1 MERMSLAGKWILH
14 MDKQDRDYEADVPC
28 SDYGT
33 LLKNGAIDDPFYKT
47 NEHKY
52 LFIAETGKS
61 FKRSFKIS
69 QEQLEYRKALL
80 RCQMLDTLAQIYIN
94 GQMADI
100 SSNAYVCSETNI
112 TDYLHEGE
120 NTIEIHFL
128 SPIEYV
134 KSKQSEAPL
143 PPNANGIDGVPYIRK
158 PACHFGWD
166 WGINMPVSGIFGN
179 IEILFYNNEI
189 RDFWVRQEHSENGEV
204 KLYIK
209 ANKALDSSGQII
221 TPSGESIA
229 FGIEKGNA
237 CVTIKNPELWQ
248 TRELSGKEK
257 QPLYTVCVAGIKKRI
272 GLRTIVLDR
281 SEDEYGSNFRFI
293 LNGVPIF
300 AKGANVIPPDAMA
313 DRIGKK
319 TAEKIVSDAVHANF
333 NMLRIWGGGYYGSDE
348 LYDLCDEYGILVWQ
362 DFMFACLMYPFYDE
376 VFLKNVL
383 DEVKY
388 NVRRISSHP
397 SLALWCGNNEIE
409 FMFQHLPST
418 LKIVKWYKEFFYE
431 ILPGELRRYDK
442 DTPYIET
449 SPIGSGFRKNI
460 TADKCGDTHMWH
472 VWHGSKDLSYYG
484 KRYTRFCSEYGME
497 SFPSEDCILQ
507 FATQKDMQLKSDVMQ
522 SHQKCAS
529 GNDKMLFYLYEKF
542 NKPAKFADLIYLT
555 GLTQAECVANGAE
568 HWRRNKGRCNGALWW
583 QMNDCWGAPSW
594 SSVDYFGKWKPLM
607 YAGKRIFAPI
617 TISLRQADGGIELY
631 VLNGTQKDEEY
642 TAVITFK
649 DFTGKEL
656 RSKSLLIKSHAG
668 ESQKAFYISA
678 GGLKKASCFA
688 QAELLKGGKTVL
700 SRTAVLL
707 PERKLKLQHA
717 KITLYLSGNEMTLES
732 NTFARSV
739 FVDIKGESAPLSDNC
754 FDLVPGEK
762 KTIRLEKDCKIDPK
776 SISVKCV
783 NNITYA
789 GGDAE
794 RTRFR
799 MAFSAQPM
807 NIANKI
813 YYSIS

>member
-14 MDKQDRDYEADVPC
+14 LDKQDRDYETEVPT
-28 SDYGT
+28 SDYNA
-33 LLKNGAIDDPFYKT
+33 LLKNKIIDDPFYKT
-47 NEHKY
+47 NEQKCLY
-52 LFIAETGKS
+52 VAETGKS

-80 RCQMLDTLAQIYIN
+80 RCQTLDTIAQIYIN
-94 GQMADI
+94 DKLANI

-120 NTIEIHFL
+120 NSIEIHFL
-128 SPIEYV
+128 SPVQYV
-134 KSKQSEAPL
+134 KAKQEEEPL
-143 PPNANGIDGVPYIRK
+143 PANANGINGVAHIRK

-189 RDFWVRQEHSENGEV
+189 RDFWVRQEHLENGTV
-204 KLYIK
+204 KLHIR
-209 ANKALDSSGQII
+209 ANKRLDG
-221 TPSGESIA
+221 SGEITA
-229 FGIEKGNA
+229 PNGERIPFGIENGKA
-237 CVTIKNPELWQ
+237 KVIIEKPQLWW
-248 TRELSGKEK
+248 TRELSGNES
-257 QPLYTVCVAGIKKRI
+257 QPLYTIAIGSVKKRI
-272 GLRTIVLDR
+272 GLRTIELDR
-281 SEDEYGSNFRFI
+281 SNDEYGADFKFI

-300 AKGANVIPPDAMA
+300 AKGANVIPPDAMP
-313 DRIGKK
+313 DRIGKS

-333 NMLRIWGGGYYGSDE
+333 NMIRIWGGGYYGSDE
-348 LYDLCDEYGILVWQ
+348 LYDLCDEKGILVWQ

-376 VFLKNVL
+376 AFIKNVL
-383 DEVKY
+383 GEVKY

-409 FMFQHLPST
+409 FMFQHLPAS
-418 LKIVKWYKEFFYE
+418 LKIVKSYKEFFYE

-442 DTPYIET
+442 NTPYIET
-449 SPIGSGFRKNI
+449 SPIGSEFRKDI

-497 SFPSEDCILQ
+497 SLPSEDCILQ
-507 FATQKDMQLKSDVMQ
+507 FATQKDMDLKSDVML
-522 SHQKCAS
+522 SHQKCKS

-542 NKPAKFADLIYLT
+542 NKPAKFTDLIYLT
-555 GLTQAECVANGAE
+555 GLVQAECVANGAE

-607 YAGKRIFAPI
+607 YAGKRIFEPI
-617 TISLRQADGGIELY
+617 TVSLRQTDGGFELY
-631 VLNGTQKDEEY
+631 VFNDTLNDEEY
-642 TAVITFK
+642 TAVISLK

-656 RSKSLLIKSHAG
+656 RSKSLLVKSNAG
-668 ESQKAFYISA
+668 KAQKAFFISA
-678 GGLKKASCFA
+678 KGLKKSTCFA
-688 QAELLKGGKTVL
+688 QAELRKNGKAVI
-700 SRTAVLL
+700 SRTAIML

-717 KITLYLSGNEMTLES
+717 KITIYLCKNEMTLES
-732 NTFARSV
+732 NTYARSV
-739 FVDIKGESAPLSDNC
+739 FVDIKGESVPLSDNC

-762 KTIRLEKDCKIDPK
+762 KTIYLEKDCKIDPK

-789 GGDAE
+789 GSDAE
-794 RTRFR
+794 RIRFR
-799 MAFSAQPM
+799 KAFSAQPM

>member
-1 MERMSLAGKWILH
+1 MEKMSLAGKWILH
-14 MDKQDRDYEADVPC
+14 LDKQDRDYETEVPT
-28 SDYGT
+28 SDYNA
-33 LLKNGAIDDPFYKT
+33 LLKNKIIDDPFYKT
-47 NEHKY
+47 NEQKCLY
-52 LFIAETGKS
+52 VAETGKS

-80 RCQMLDTLAQIYIN
+80 RCQMLDTIAQIYIN
-94 GQMADI
+94 DKLANI
-100 SSNAYVCSETNI
+100 SNNAYICSETNI

-120 NTIEIHFL
+120 NSIEIHFL
-128 SPIEYV
+128 SPVQYV
-134 KSKQSEAPL
+134 KAKQEEEPL
-143 PPNANGIDGVPYIRK
+143 PANANGINGVAHIRK

-189 RDFWVRQEHSENGEV
+189 RDFWVRQEHLENGTV
-204 KLYIK
+204 KLHIR
-209 ANKALDSSGQII
+209 ANKRLDG
-221 TPSGESIA
+221 SGEITA
-229 FGIEKGNA
+229 PNGERIPFGIENGKA
-237 CVTIKNPELWQ
+237 KVIIEKPQLWW
-248 TRELSGKEK
+248 TRELSGNES
-257 QPLYTVCVAGIKKRI
+257 QPLYTIGIGSVKKRI
-272 GLRTIVLDR
+272 GLRTIELDR
-281 SEDEYGSNFRFI
+281 SNDEYGADFKFI

-300 AKGANVIPPDAMA
+300 AKGANVIPPDAMP
-313 DRIGKK
+313 DRIGKS

-333 NMLRIWGGGYYGSDE
+333 NMIRIWGGGYYGSDE
-348 LYDLCDEYGILVWQ
+348 LYDLCDEKGILVWQ

-376 VFLKNVL
+376 AFIKNVL
-383 DEVKY
+383 GEVKY

-409 FMFQHLPST
+409 FMFQHLPAS
-418 LKIVKWYKEFFYE
+418 LKIVKSYKEFFYE

-442 DTPYIET
+442 NTPYIET
-449 SPIGSGFRKNI
+449 SPIGSEFRKDI

-497 SFPSEDCILQ
+497 SLPSEDCILQ
-507 FATQKDMQLKSDVMQ
+507 FATQKDMDLKSDVML
-522 SHQKCAS
+522 SHQKCKS

-542 NKPAKFADLIYLT
+542 NKPAKFTDLIYLT
-555 GLTQAECVANGAE
+555 GLVQAECVANGAE

-607 YAGKRIFAPI
+607 YAGKRIFEPI
-617 TISLRQADGGIELY
+617 TVSLRQTDGGFELY
-631 VLNGTQKDEEY
+631 VLNDTLNDEEY
-642 TAVITFK
+642 TAVISLK

-656 RSKSLLIKSHAG
+656 RSKSLLVKSNAG
-668 ESQKAFYISA
+668 KAQKAFFISA
-678 GGLKKASCFA
+678 KGLKKSTCFA
-688 QAELLKGGKTVL
+688 QAELRKNNKAVI
-700 SRTAVLL
+700 SRTAIML

-717 KITLYLSGNEMTLES
+717 KITIHLCKNEMTLES
-732 NTFARSV
+732 NTYARSV
-739 FVDIKGESAPLSDNC
+739 FVNIKGESVPLSDNC

-762 KTIRLEKDCKIDPK
+762 KTIYLEKDCKIDPK

-789 GGDAE
+789 GSDAE
-794 RTRFR
+794 RIRFR
-799 MAFSAQPM
+799 KAFSAQPM

>member
-14 MDKQDRDYEADVPC
+14 LDKQGRDYETEVPT
-28 SDYGT
+28 SDYNA
-33 LLKNGAIDDPFYKT
+33 LLKNKIIDDPFYKT
-47 NEHKY
+47 NEQKCLY
-52 LFIAETGKS
+52 VAETGKS

-80 RCQMLDTLAQIYIN
+80 RCQMLDTIAQIYIN
-94 GQMADI
+94 DKLANI
-100 SSNAYVCSETNI
+100 SSNAYICSETNI

-120 NTIEIHFL
+120 NSIEIHFL
-128 SPIEYV
+128 SPVQYV
-134 KSKQSEAPL
+134 KAKQEEEPL
-143 PPNANGIDGVPYIRK
+143 PANANGINGVAHIRK

-189 RDFWVRQEHSENGEV
+189 RDFWVRQEHLENGTV
-204 KLYIK
+204 KLHIR
-209 ANKALDSSGQII
+209 ANKRLDG
-221 TPSGESIA
+221 SGEITA
-229 FGIEKGNA
+229 PNGEHIPFGIENGKA
-237 CVTIKNPELWQ
+237 KVIIEKPQLWW
-248 TRELSGKEK
+248 TRELSGNES
-257 QPLYTVCVAGIKKRI
+257 QPLYTIGIGSVKKRI
-272 GLRTIVLDR
+272 GLRTIELDR
-281 SEDEYGSNFRFI
+281 SNDEYGADFKFI

-300 AKGANVIPPDAMA
+300 AKGANVIPPDAMP
-313 DRIGKK
+313 DRIGKS

-333 NMLRIWGGGYYGSDE
+333 NMIRIWGGGYYGSDE
-348 LYDLCDEYGILVWQ
+348 LYDLCDEKGILVWQ

-376 VFLKNVL
+376 AFIKNVL
-383 DEVKY
+383 GEVKY

-409 FMFQHLPST
+409 FMFQHLPAS
-418 LKIVKWYKEFFYE
+418 LKIVKSYKEFFYE

-442 DTPYIET
+442 NTPYIET
-449 SPIGSGFRKNI
+449 SPIGSEFRKDI

-497 SFPSEDCILQ
+497 SLPSEDCILQ
-507 FATQKDMQLKSDVMQ
+507 FATQKDMDLKSDVML
-522 SHQKCAS
+522 SHQKCKS

-542 NKPAKFADLIYLT
+542 NKPAKFTDLIYLT
-555 GLTQAECVANGAE
+555 GLVQAECVANGAE

-607 YAGKRIFAPI
+607 YAGKRIFEPI
-617 TISLRQADGGIELY
+617 TISLRQTDGGFELY
-631 VLNGTQKDEEY
+631 VLNDTLNDEEY
-642 TAVITFK
+642 TAVVSLK

-656 RSKSLLIKSHAG
+656 RSKSLLVNSNAG
-668 ESQKAFYISA
+668 KAQKAFFISA
-678 GGLKKASCFA
+678 KGLKKSTCFA
-688 QAELLKGGKTVL
+688 QAELRKNNKAVI
-700 SRTAVLL
+700 SRTAIML

-717 KITLYLSGNEMTLES
+717 KITIHLCKNEMTLES
-732 NTFARSV
+732 NTYARSV
-739 FVDIKGESAPLSDNC
+739 FVDIKGESVPLSDNC

-762 KTIRLEKDCKIDPK
+762 KTIYLEKDCKIDPK

-783 NNITYA
+783 NNIIYA
-789 GGDAE
+789 GSDAE
-794 RTRFR
+794 RIRFR
-799 MAFSAQPM
+799 KAFSAQPM

>member
-14 MDKQDRDYEADVPC
+14 LDKQNRDYETEVPT
-28 SDYGT
+28 SDYNA
-33 LLKNGAIDDPFYKT
+33 LLKNKIIDDPFYKT
-47 NEHKY
+47 NEQKCLY
-52 LFIAETGKS
+52 VAETGKS

-80 RCQMLDTLAQIYIN
+80 RCQMLDTIAQIYIN
-94 GQMADI
+94 DKLANI
-100 SSNAYVCSETNI
+100 SNNAYICSETNI

-120 NTIEIHFL
+120 NSIEIHFL
-128 SPIEYV
+128 SPVQYV
-134 KSKQSEAPL
+134 KAKQEEEPL
-143 PPNANGIDGVPYIRK
+143 PANANGINGVAHIRK

-189 RDFWVRQEHSENGEV
+189 RDFWVRQEHLENGTV
-204 KLYIK
+204 KLHIR
-209 ANKALDSSGQII
+209 ANKRLDG
-221 TPSGESIA
+221 SGEITA
-229 FGIEKGNA
+229 PNGERIPFGIENGKA
-237 CVTIKNPELWQ
+237 KVIIEKPQLWW
-248 TRELSGKEK
+248 TRELSGNES
-257 QPLYTVCVAGIKKRI
+257 QPLYTIGIGSVKKRI
-272 GLRTIVLDR
+272 GLRTIELDR
-281 SEDEYGSNFRFI
+281 SNDEYGADFKFI

-300 AKGANVIPPDAMA
+300 AKGANVIPPDAMP
-313 DRIGKK
+313 DRIGKS

-333 NMLRIWGGGYYGSDE
+333 NMIRIWGGGYYGSDE
-348 LYDLCDEYGILVWQ
+348 LYDLCDEKGILVWQ

-376 VFLKNVL
+376 AFIKNVL
-383 DEVKY
+383 GEVKY

-409 FMFQHLPST
+409 FMFQHLPAS
-418 LKIVKWYKEFFYE
+418 LKIVKSYKEFFYE

-442 DTPYIET
+442 NTPYIET
-449 SPIGSGFRKNI
+449 SPIGSEFRKDI

-497 SFPSEDCILQ
+497 SLPSEDCILQ
-507 FATQKDMQLKSDVMQ
+507 FATQKDMDLKSDVML
-522 SHQKCAS
+522 SHQKCKS

-542 NKPAKFADLIYLT
+542 NKPAKFTDLIYLT
-555 GLTQAECVANGAE
+555 GLVQAECVANGAE

-607 YAGKRIFAPI
+607 YAGKRIFEPI
-617 TISLRQADGGIELY
+617 TVSLRQTDGGFELY
-631 VLNGTQKDEEY
+631 VLNDTLNDEEY
-642 TAVITFK
+642 TAVVSLK

-656 RSKSLLIKSHAG
+656 RSKSLLVNSNAG
-668 ESQKAFYISA
+668 KAQKAFFISA
-678 GGLKKASCFA
+678 KGLKKSTCFA
-688 QAELLKGGKTVL
+688 QAELRKNNKAVI
-700 SRTAVLL
+700 SRTAIML

-717 KITLYLSGNEMTLES
+717 KITIHLCKNEMTLES
-732 NTFARSV
+732 NTYARSV
-739 FVDIKGESAPLSDNC
+739 FVDIKGESVPLSDNC

-762 KTIRLEKDCKIDPK
+762 KTIHLEKDCKIDPK

-789 GGDAE
+789 GSDAE
-794 RTRFR
+794 RIRFR
-799 MAFSAQPM
+799 KAFSAQPM

>member
-14 MDKQDRDYEADVPC
+14 LDKQDRDYETEVPT
-28 SDYGT
+28 SDYNA
-33 LLKNGAIDDPFYKT
+33 LLKNKIIDDPFYKT
-47 NEHKY
+47 NEQKCLY
-52 LFIAETGKS
+52 VAETGKS

-80 RCQMLDTLAQIYIN
+80 RCQMLDTIAQIYIN
-94 GQMADI
+94 DKLANI
-100 SSNAYVCSETNI
+100 SSNAYICSETNI

-120 NTIEIHFL
+120 NSIEIHFI
-128 SPIEYV
+128 SPVQYV
-134 KSKQSEAPL
+134 KAKQEEEPL
-143 PPNANGIDGVPYIRK
+143 PANANGINGVAHIRK

-189 RDFWVRQEHSENGEV
+189 RDFWVRQEHLENGTV
-204 KLYIK
+204 KLHIR
-209 ANKALDSSGQII
+209 ANKRLDG
-221 TPSGESIA
+221 SGEITA
-229 FGIEKGNA
+229 PNGEHIPFGIENGKA
-237 CVTIKNPELWQ
+237 KVIIEKPQLWW
-248 TRELSGKEK
+248 TRELSGNES
-257 QPLYTVCVAGIKKRI
+257 QPLYTIGIGSVKKRI
-272 GLRTIVLDR
+272 GLRTIELDR
-281 SEDEYGSNFRFI
+281 SNDEYGADFKFI

-300 AKGANVIPPDAMA
+300 AKGANVIPPDAMP
-313 DRIGKK
+313 DRIGIS

-333 NMLRIWGGGYYGSDE
+333 NMIRIWGGGYYGSDE
-348 LYDLCDEYGILVWQ
+348 LYDLCDEKGILVWQ

-376 VFLKNVL
+376 AFIKNVL
-383 DEVKY
+383 GEVKY

-409 FMFQHLPST
+409 FMFQHLPAS
-418 LKIVKWYKEFFYE
+418 LKIVKSYKEFFYE

-442 DTPYIET
+442 NTPYIET
-449 SPIGSGFRKNI
+449 SPIGSEFRKDI

-497 SFPSEDCILQ
+497 SLPSEDCILQ
-507 FATQKDMQLKSDVMQ
+507 FATQKDMDLKSDVML
-522 SHQKCAS
+522 SHQKCKS

-542 NKPAKFADLIYLT
+542 NKPAKFTDLIYLT
-555 GLTQAECVANGAE
+555 GLVQAECVANGAE
-568 HWRRNKGRCNGALWW
+568 HWRRNKGHCNGALWW

-607 YAGKRIFAPI
+607 YAGKRIFEPI
-617 TISLRQADGGIELY
+617 TVSLRQTDGGFELY
-631 VLNGTQKDEEY
+631 VLNDTLNDEEY
-642 TAVITFK
+642 TAVVSLK

-656 RSKSLLIKSHAG
+656 RSKSLLVNSNAG
-668 ESQKAFYISA
+668 KAQKAFFISA
-678 GGLKKASCFA
+678 KGLKKSTCFA
-688 QAELLKGGKTVL
+688 QAELRKNNKAVI
-700 SRTAVLL
+700 SRTAIML

-717 KITLYLSGNEMTLES
+717 KITIHLCKNEMTLES
-732 NTFARSV
+732 NTYARSV
-739 FVDIKGESAPLSDNC
+739 FVDIKGESVPLSDNC

-762 KTIRLEKDCKIDPK
+762 KTIHLEKDCKIDPK

-789 GGDAE
+789 GSDAE
-794 RTRFR
+794 RIRFR
-799 MAFSAQPM
+799 KAFSAQPM

>member
-14 MDKQDRDYEADVPC
+14 LDKQDRDYETEVPT
-28 SDYGT
+28 SDYNA
-33 LLKNGAIDDPFYKT
+33 LLKNKIIDDPFYKT
-47 NEHKY
+47 NEQKCLY
-52 LFIAETGKS
+52 VAETGKN

-80 RCQMLDTLAQIYIN
+80 RCQMLDTIAQIYIN
-94 GQMADI
+94 DKLANI

-120 NTIEIHFL
+120 NSIEIHFL
-128 SPIEYV
+128 SPVQYV
-134 KSKQSEAPL
+134 KAKQEEDPL
-143 PPNANGIDGVPYIRK
+143 PANANGINGVAHIRK

-189 RDFWVRQEHSENGEV
+189 RDFWVRQEHLENGTV
-204 KLYIK
+204 KLHIR
-209 ANKALDSSGQII
+209 ANKRLDG
-221 TPSGESIA
+221 SGEITA
-229 FGIEKGNA
+229 PNGEHIPFGIENGKA
-237 CVTIKNPELWQ
+237 KVIIEKPQLWW
-248 TRELSGKEK
+248 TRELSGNES
-257 QPLYTVCVAGIKKRI
+257 QPLYTIAIGSVKKRI
-272 GLRTIVLDR
+272 GLRTIGLDR
-281 SEDEYGSNFRFI
+281 SNDEYGADFKFI

-300 AKGANVIPPDAMA
+300 AKGANVIPPDAMP
-313 DRIGKK
+313 DRIGKS

-333 NMLRIWGGGYYGSDE
+333 NMIRIWGGGYYGSDE
-348 LYDLCDEYGILVWQ
+348 LYDLCDEKGILVWQ

-376 VFLKNVL
+376 AFIKNVL
-383 DEVKY
+383 GEVKY

-409 FMFQHLPST
+409 FMFQHLPAS
-418 LKIVKWYKEFFYE
+418 LKIVKSYKEFFYE

-442 DTPYIET
+442 NTPYIET
-449 SPIGSGFRKNI
+449 SPIGSEFRKDI

-497 SFPSEDCILQ
+497 SLPSEDCILQ
-507 FATQKDMQLKSDVMQ
+507 FATQKDMDLKSDVML
-522 SHQKCAS
+522 SHQKCKS

-542 NKPAKFADLIYLT
+542 NKPAKFTDLIYLT
-555 GLTQAECVANGAE
+555 GLVQAECVANGAE

-607 YAGKRIFAPI
+607 YAGKRIFEPI
-617 TISLRQADGGIELY
+617 TVSLRQTDGGFELY
-631 VLNGTQKDEEY
+631 VLNDTLNDEEY
-642 TAVITFK
+642 TAVISLK

-656 RSKSLLIKSHAG
+656 RSKSLLVNSNAG
-668 ESQKAFYISA
+668 KAQKAFFISA
-678 GGLKKASCFA
+678 KGLKKSTCFA
-688 QAELLKGGKTVL
+688 QAELRKNGKAVI
-700 SRTAVLL
+700 SRTAIML

-717 KITLYLSGNEMTLES
+717 KITIHLCKNEMTLES
-732 NTFARSV
+732 NTYARSV
-739 FVDIKGESAPLSDNC
+739 FVDIKGESVPLSDNC

-762 KTIRLEKDCKIDPK
+762 KTIYLEKDCKIDPK

-789 GGDAE
+789 GSDAE
-794 RTRFR
+794 RIRFR
-799 MAFSAQPM
+799 KAFSTQPM

>member
-14 MDKQDRDYEADVPC
+14 LDKQGRDYETEVPT
-28 SDYGT
+28 SDYNA
-33 LLKNGAIDDPFYKT
+33 LLKNKIIDDPFYKT
-47 NEHKY
+47 NEQKCLY
-52 LFIAETGKS
+52 VAETGKS

-80 RCQMLDTLAQIYIN
+80 RCQMLDTVAQIYIN
-94 GQMADI
+94 DKLANI

-120 NTIEIHFL
+120 NFIEIHFL
-128 SPIEYV
+128 SPVQYV
-134 KSKQSEAPL
+134 KDKQEEDPL
-143 PPNANGIDGVPYIRK
+143 PANANGINGVAHIRK

-189 RDFWVRQEHSENGEV
+189 RDFWVRQEHLENGTV
-204 KLYIK
+204 KLHIR
-209 ANKALDSSGQII
+209 ANKRLDG
-221 TPSGESIA
+221 SGEITA
-229 FGIEKGNA
+229 PNGEHIPFGIENGKA
-237 CVTIKNPELWQ
+237 KVIIEKPQLWW
-248 TRELSGKEK
+248 TRELSGNES
-257 QPLYTVCVAGIKKRI
+257 QPLYTIGIGSVKKRI
-272 GLRTIVLDR
+272 GLRTIELDR
-281 SEDEYGSNFRFI
+281 SNDEYGADFKFI

-300 AKGANVIPPDAMA
+300 AKGANVIPPDAMP
-313 DRIGKK
+313 DRIGKS

-333 NMLRIWGGGYYGSDE
+333 NMIRIWGGGYYGSDE
-348 LYDLCDEYGILVWQ
+348 LYDLCDEKGILVWQ

-376 VFLKNVL
+376 AFIKNVL
-383 DEVKY
+383 GEVKY

-409 FMFQHLPST
+409 FMFQHLPAS
-418 LKIVKWYKEFFYE
+418 LKIVKSYKEFFYE

-442 DTPYIET
+442 NTPYIET
-449 SPIGSGFRKNI
+449 SPIGSEFRKDI

-472 VWHGSKDLSYYG
+472 VWHGSKNLSYYG

-497 SFPSEDCILQ
+497 SLPSEDCILQ
-507 FATQKDMQLKSDVMQ
+507 FATQRDMNLKSDVML
-522 SHQKCAS
+522 SHQKCKS

-542 NKPAKFADLIYLT
+542 NKPAKFTDLIYLT
-555 GLTQAECVANGAE
+555 GLVQAECVANGAE

-607 YAGKRIFAPI
+607 YAGKRIFEPI
-617 TISLRQADGGIELY
+617 TVSLRQTDGGFELY
-631 VLNGTQKDEEY
+631 VLNDTLNDEEY
-642 TAVITFK
+642 TAVISLK

-656 RSKSLLIKSHAG
+656 RSKSLLVKSNAG
-668 ESQKAFYISA
+668 KAQKAFFISA
-678 GGLKKASCFA
+678 KGLKKSTCFA
-688 QAELLKGGKTVL
+688 QAELRKNGKAVI
-700 SRTAVLL
+700 SRTAIML

-717 KITLYLSGNEMTLES
+717 KITIHLCKNEMTLES
-732 NTFARSV
+732 NTYARSV
-739 FVDIKGESAPLSDNC
+739 FVDIKGESVPLSDNC

-762 KTIRLEKDCKIDPK
+762 KTIHLEKDCKIDPK

-789 GGDAE
+789 GSDAE
-794 RTRFR
+794 RIRFR
-799 MAFSAQPM
+799 KAFSAQPM

>member
-14 MDKQDRDYEADVPC
+14 LDKQNRDYETEVPT
-28 SDYGT
+28 SDYNA
-33 LLKNGAIDDPFYKT
+33 LLKNKIIDDPFYKT
-47 NEHKY
+47 NEQKCLY
-52 LFIAETGKS
+52 VAETGKS

-80 RCQMLDTLAQIYIN
+80 RCQMLDTIAQIYIN
-94 GQMADI
+94 DKLANI
-100 SSNAYVCSETNI
+100 SNNAYICSETNI

-120 NTIEIHFL
+120 NSIEIHFL
-128 SPIEYV
+128 SPVQYV
-134 KSKQSEAPL
+134 KAKQEEEPL
-143 PPNANGIDGVPYIRK
+143 PANANGINGVAHIRK

-189 RDFWVRQEHSENGEV
+189 RDFWVRQEHLENGTV
-204 KLYIK
+204 KLHIR
-209 ANKALDSSGQII
+209 ANKRLDG
-221 TPSGESIA
+221 SGEITA
-229 FGIEKGNA
+229 PNGEHIPFGIENGKA
-237 CVTIKNPELWQ
+237 KVIIEKPQLWW
-248 TRELSGKEK
+248 TRELSGNES
-257 QPLYTVCVAGIKKRI
+257 QPLYTIGIGSVKKRI
-272 GLRTIVLDR
+272 GLRTIELDR
-281 SEDEYGSNFRFI
+281 SNDEYGADFKFI

-300 AKGANVIPPDAMA
+300 AKGANVIPPDAMP
-313 DRIGKK
+313 DRIGKS

-333 NMLRIWGGGYYGSDE
+333 NMIRIWGGGYYGSDE
-348 LYDLCDEYGILVWQ
+348 LYDLCDEKGILVWQ

-376 VFLKNVL
+376 AFIKNVL
-383 DEVKY
+383 GEVKY

-409 FMFQHLPST
+409 FMFQHLPAS
-418 LKIVKWYKEFFYE
+418 LKIVKSYKEFFYE

-442 DTPYIET
+442 NTPYIET
-449 SPIGSGFRKNI
+449 SPIGSEFRKDI

-497 SFPSEDCILQ
+497 SLPSEDCILQ
-507 FATQKDMQLKSDVMQ
+507 FATQKDMDLKSDVML
-522 SHQKCAS
+522 SHQKCKS

-542 NKPAKFADLIYLT
+542 NKPAKFTDLIYLT
-555 GLTQAECVANGAE
+555 GLVQAECVANGAE

-607 YAGKRIFAPI
+607 YAGKRIFEPI
-617 TISLRQADGGIELY
+617 TVSLRQTDGGFELY
-631 VLNGTQKDEEY
+631 VLNDTLNDEEY
-642 TAVITFK
+642 TAVVSLK

-656 RSKSLLIKSHAG
+656 RSKSLLVNSNAG
-668 ESQKAFYISA
+668 KAQKAFFISA
-678 GGLKKASCFA
+678 KGLKKSTCFA
-688 QAELLKGGKTVL
+688 QAELRKNGKAVI
-700 SRTAVLL
+700 SRTAIML

-717 KITLYLSGNEMTLES
+717 KITIHLCKNEMTLES
-732 NTFARSV
+732 NTYARSV
-739 FVDIKGESAPLSDNC
+739 FVDIKGESVPLSDNC

-762 KTIRLEKDCKIDPK
+762 KTIYLEKDCKIDPK

-789 GGDAE
+789 GSDAE
-794 RTRFR
+794 RIRFR
-799 MAFSAQPM
+799 KAFSAQPM

>member
-14 MDKQDRDYEADVPC
+14 LDKQGRDYETEVPT
-28 SDYGT
+28 SDYNA
-33 LLKNGAIDDPFYKT
+33 LLKNKIIDDPFYKT
-47 NEHKY
+47 NEQKCLHV
-52 LFIAETGKS
+52 AETGKS

-80 RCQMLDTLAQIYIN
+80 RCQMLDTIAQIYIN
-94 GQMADI
+94 DKLANI

-120 NTIEIHFL
+120 NSIEIHFL
-128 SPIEYV
+128 SPVQYV
-134 KSKQSEAPL
+134 KAKQEEDPL
-143 PPNANGIDGVPYIRK
+143 PANANGINGVAHIRK

-189 RDFWVRQEHSENGEV
+189 RDFWVRQEHLENGTV
-204 KLYIK
+204 KLHIR
-209 ANKALDSSGQII
+209 ANKRLDG
-221 TPSGESIA
+221 SGEITA
-229 FGIEKGNA
+229 PNGERIPFGIENGKA
-237 CVTIKNPELWQ
+237 KVIIEKPQLWW
-248 TRELSGKEK
+248 TRELSGNES
-257 QPLYTVCVAGIKKRI
+257 QPLYTIGIGSVKKRI
-272 GLRTIVLDR
+272 GLRTIELDR
-281 SEDEYGSNFRFI
+281 SNDEYGANFKLI

-300 AKGANVIPPDAMA
+300 AKGANVIPPDAMP
-313 DRIGKK
+313 DRIGKS

-333 NMLRIWGGGYYGSDE
+333 NMIRIWGGGYYGSDE
-348 LYDLCDEYGILVWQ
+348 LYDLCDEKGILVWQ

-376 VFLKNVL
+376 AFIKNVL
-383 DEVKY
+383 GEVKY

-409 FMFQHLPST
+409 FMFQHLPAS
-418 LKIVKWYKEFFYE
+418 LKIVKSYKEFFYE

-442 DTPYIET
+442 NTPYIET
-449 SPIGSGFRKNI
+449 SPIGSEFRKDI

-497 SFPSEDCILQ
+497 SLPSEDCILQ
-507 FATQKDMQLKSDVMQ
+507 FATQKDMDLKSDVML
-522 SHQKCAS
+522 SHQKCKS

-542 NKPAKFADLIYLT
+542 NKPAKFTDLIYLT
-555 GLTQAECVANGAE
+555 GLVQAECVANGAE

-607 YAGKRIFAPI
+607 YAGKRIFEPI
-617 TISLRQADGGIELY
+617 TVSLRQTDGGFELY
-631 VLNGTQKDEEY
+631 VLNDTLNDEEY
-642 TAVITFK
+642 TAVISLK

-656 RSKSLLIKSHAG
+656 RSKSLLVNSNAG
-668 ESQKAFYISA
+668 KAQKAFFISA
-678 GGLKKASCFA
+678 KGLKKSTCFA
-688 QAELLKGGKTVL
+688 QAELRKNNKAVI
-700 SRTAVLL
+700 SRTAIML

-717 KITLYLSGNEMTLES
+717 KITIHLCKNEMTLES
-732 NTFARSV
+732 NTYARSV
-739 FVDIKGESAPLSDNC
+739 FVDIKGESVPLSDNC

-762 KTIRLEKDCKIDPK
+762 KTIYLEKDCKIDPK

-789 GGDAE
+789 GSDAE
-794 RTRFR
+794 RIRFR
-799 MAFSAQPM
+799 KAFSAQPM

>member
-14 MDKQDRDYEADVPC
+14 LDKQDRDYETEVPT
-28 SDYGT
+28 SDYNA
-33 LLKNGAIDDPFYKT
+33 LLKNKIIDDPFYKT
-47 NEHKY
+47 NEQKCLY
-52 LFIAETGKS
+52 VAETGKS

-80 RCQMLDTLAQIYIN
+80 RCQMLDTIAQIYIN
-94 GQMADI
+94 DKLANI
-100 SSNAYVCSETNI
+100 SNNAYICSETNI

-120 NTIEIHFL
+120 NSIEIHFL
-128 SPIEYV
+128 SPVQYV
-134 KSKQSEAPL
+134 KAKQEEEPL
-143 PPNANGIDGVPYIRK
+143 PANANGINGVAHIRK

-189 RDFWVRQEHSENGEV
+189 RDFWVRQEHLENGTV
-204 KLYIK
+204 KLHIR
-209 ANKALDSSGQII
+209 ANKRLDG
-221 TPSGESIA
+221 SGEITA
-229 FGIEKGNA
+229 PNGERIPFGIENGKA
-237 CVTIKNPELWQ
+237 KVIIEKPQLWW
-248 TRELSGKEK
+248 TRELSGNES
-257 QPLYTVCVAGIKKRI
+257 QPLYTIGIGSVKKRI
-272 GLRTIVLDR
+272 GLRTIELDR
-281 SEDEYGSNFRFI
+281 SNDEYGADFKFI

-300 AKGANVIPPDAMA
+300 AKGANVIPPDAMP
-313 DRIGKK
+313 DRIGKS

-333 NMLRIWGGGYYGSDE
+333 NMIRIWGGGYYGSDE
-348 LYDLCDEYGILVWQ
+348 LYDLCDEKGILVWQ

-376 VFLKNVL
+376 AFIKNVL
-383 DEVKY
+383 GEVKY

-409 FMFQHLPST
+409 FMFQHLPAS
-418 LKIVKWYKEFFYE
+418 LKIVKSYKEFFYE

-442 DTPYIET
+442 NTPYIET
-449 SPIGSGFRKNI
+449 SPIGSEFRKDI

-472 VWHGSKDLSYYG
+472 VWHGSKNLSYYG

-497 SFPSEDCILQ
+497 SLPSEDCILQ
-507 FATQKDMQLKSDVMQ
+507 FATQKDMDLKSDVML
-522 SHQKCAS
+522 SHQKCKS

-542 NKPAKFADLIYLT
+542 NKPAKFTDLIYLT
-555 GLTQAECVANGAE
+555 GLVQAECVANGAE

-607 YAGKRIFAPI
+607 YAGKRIFEPI
-617 TISLRQADGGIELY
+617 TVSLRQTDGGFELY
-631 VLNGTQKDEEY
+631 VLNDTLNDEEY
-642 TAVITFK
+642 TAVVSLK

-656 RSKSLLIKSHAG
+656 RSKSLLVNSNAG
-668 ESQKAFYISA
+668 KAQKAFFISA
-678 GGLKKASCFA
+678 KGLKKSTCFA
-688 QAELLKGGKTVL
+688 QAELRKNNKAVI
-700 SRTAVLL
+700 SRTAIML

-717 KITLYLSGNEMTLES
+717 KITIHLCKNEMTLES
-732 NTFARSV
+732 NTYARSV
-739 FVDIKGESAPLSDNC
+739 FVDIKGESVPLSDNC

-762 KTIRLEKDCKIDPK
+762 KTIHLEKDCKIDPK

-789 GGDAE
+789 GSDAE
-794 RTRFR
+794 RIRFR
-799 MAFSAQPM
+799 KAFSAQPM

>member
-14 MDKQDRDYEADVPC
+14 LDKQGSDYETEVPT
-28 SDYGT
+28 SDYNA
-33 LLKNGAIDDPFYKT
+33 LLKNKIIDDPFYKT
-47 NEHKY
+47 NEQKCLY
-52 LFIAETGKS
+52 VAETGKS

-80 RCQMLDTLAQIYIN
+80 RCQMLDTIAQIYIN
-94 GQMADI
+94 DKLANI
-100 SSNAYVCSETNI
+100 SNNAYICSETNI

-120 NTIEIHFL
+120 NSIEIHFL
-128 SPIEYV
+128 SPVQYV
-134 KSKQSEAPL
+134 KAKQEEEPL
-143 PPNANGIDGVPYIRK
+143 PANANGINGVAHIRK

-189 RDFWVRQEHSENGEV
+189 RDFWVRQEHLENGTV
-204 KLYIK
+204 KLHIR
-209 ANKALDSSGQII
+209 ANKRLDG
-221 TPSGESIA
+221 SGEITA
-229 FGIEKGNA
+229 PNGEHIPFGIENGKA
-237 CVTIKNPELWQ
+237 KVIIEKPQLWW
-248 TRELSGKEK
+248 TRELSGNES
-257 QPLYTVCVAGIKKRI
+257 QPLYTIAIGSVKKRI
-272 GLRTIVLDR
+272 GLRTIELDR
-281 SEDEYGSNFRFI
+281 SNDEYGADFKFI

-300 AKGANVIPPDAMA
+300 AKGANVIPPDAMP
-313 DRIGKK
+313 DRIGKS

-333 NMLRIWGGGYYGSDE
+333 NMIRIWGGGYYGSDE
-348 LYDLCDEYGILVWQ
+348 LYDLCDEKGILVWQ

-376 VFLKNVL
+376 AFIKNVL
-383 DEVKY
+383 GEVKY

-409 FMFQHLPST
+409 FMFQHLPAS
-418 LKIVKWYKEFFYE
+418 LKIVKSYKEFFYE

-442 DTPYIET
+442 NTPYIET
-449 SPIGSGFRKNI
+449 SPIGSEFRKDI

-497 SFPSEDCILQ
+497 SLPSEDCILK
-507 FATQKDMQLKSDVMQ
+507 FATQRDMDLKSDVML
-522 SHQKCAS
+522 SHQKCKS

-542 NKPAKFADLIYLT
+542 NKPAKFTDLIYLT
-555 GLTQAECVANGAE
+555 GLVQAECVANGAE

-607 YAGKRIFAPI
+607 YAGKRIFEPI
-617 TISLRQADGGIELY
+617 TVSLRQTDGGFELY
-631 VLNGTQKDEEY
+631 VLNDTLNDEEY
-642 TAVITFK
+642 TAVVSLK

-656 RSKSLLIKSHAG
+656 RSKSLLVNSNAG
-668 ESQKAFYISA
+668 KAQKAFFISA
-678 GGLKKASCFA
+678 KGLKKSTCFA
-688 QAELLKGGKTVL
+688 QAELRKNDKAVI
-700 SRTAVLL
+700 SRTAIML

-717 KITLYLSGNEMTLES
+717 KITIHLCKNEMTLES
-732 NTFARSV
+732 NTYARSV
-739 FVDIKGESAPLSDNC
+739 FVDIKGESVPLSDNC

-762 KTIRLEKDCKIDPK
+762 KTIHLEKDCKIDPK

-789 GGDAE
+789 GSDAE
-794 RTRFR
+794 RIRFR
-799 MAFSAQPM
+799 KAFSAQPM

>member
-14 MDKQDRDYEADVPC
+14 LDKQDRDYETEVPT
-28 SDYGT
+28 SDYNA
-33 LLKNGAIDDPFYKT
+33 LLKNKIIDDPFYKT
-47 NEHKY
+47 NEQKCLY
-52 LFIAETGKS
+52 VAETGKS

-80 RCQMLDTLAQIYIN
+80 RCQMLDTIAQIYIN
-94 GQMADI
+94 DKLANI
-100 SSNAYVCSETNI
+100 SNNAYICSETNI

-120 NTIEIHFL
+120 NSIEIHFL
-128 SPIEYV
+128 SPVQYV
-134 KSKQSEAPL
+134 KAKQEEEPL
-143 PPNANGIDGVPYIRK
+143 PANANGINGVAHIRK

-189 RDFWVRQEHSENGEV
+189 RDFWVRQEHLENGTV
-204 KLYIK
+204 KLHIR
-209 ANKALDSSGQII
+209 ANKRFDG
-221 TPSGESIA
+221 SGEITA
-229 FGIEKGNA
+229 PNGERIPFGIENGKA
-237 CVTIKNPELWQ
+237 KVIIEKPQLWW
-248 TRELSGKEK
+248 TRELSGNES
-257 QPLYTVCVAGIKKRI
+257 QPLYTIGIGSVKKRI
-272 GLRTIVLDR
+272 GLRTIELDR
-281 SEDEYGSNFRFI
+281 SNDEYGADFKFI

-300 AKGANVIPPDAMA
+300 AKGANVIPPDAMP
-313 DRIGKK
+313 DRIGKS

-333 NMLRIWGGGYYGSDE
+333 NMIRIWGGGYYGSDE
-348 LYDLCDEYGILVWQ
+348 LYDLCDEKGILVWQ

-376 VFLKNVL
+376 AFIKNVL
-383 DEVKY
+383 GEVKY

-409 FMFQHLPST
+409 FMFQHLPAN
-418 LKIVKWYKEFFYE
+418 LKIVKSYKEFFYE

-442 DTPYIET
+442 NTPYIET
-449 SPIGSGFRKNI
+449 SPIGSEFRKDI

-497 SFPSEDCILQ
+497 SLPSEDCILQ
-507 FATQKDMQLKSDVMQ
+507 FATQKDMDLKSDVML
-522 SHQKCAS
+522 SHQKCKS

-542 NKPAKFADLIYLT
+542 NKPAKFTDLIYLT
-555 GLTQAECVANGAE
+555 GLVQAECVANGAE

-607 YAGKRIFAPI
+607 YAGKRIFEPI
-617 TISLRQADGGIELY
+617 TVSLRQTDGGFELY
-631 VLNGTQKDEEY
+631 VLNDTLNDEEY
-642 TAVITFK
+642 TAVISLK

-656 RSKSLLIKSHAG
+656 RSKSLLVNSNAG
-668 ESQKAFYISA
+668 KAQKAFFISA
-678 GGLKKASCFA
+678 KGLKKSTCFA
-688 QAELLKGGKTVL
+688 QAELRKNNKAVI
-700 SRTAVLL
+700 SRTAIML

-717 KITLYLSGNEMTLES
+717 KITIHLCKNEMTLES
-732 NTFARSV
+732 NTYARSV
-739 FVDIKGESAPLSDNC
+739 FVDIKGESVPLSDNC

-762 KTIRLEKDCKIDPK
+762 KTIYLEKDCKIDPK

-789 GGDAE
+789 GSDAE
-794 RTRFR
+794 RIRFR
-799 MAFSAQPM
+799 KAFSAQPM